1 MKKKF
6 NLVIGFTVV
15 LSLLLLNT
23 SGSVFAKKD
32 PVVIQPGLAEG
43 SWSAGTEVEI
53 NLDAEKYPGLQLLT
67 NGVKISEPTKLCHE
81 FRGGDYGWVGEIR
94 LLKNGVWVKQ
104 PTTTGWVPDTE
115 GAYMACTEAS
125 AAGTYALFGWYD
137 AKSPK
142 VRDTNYPPC
151 DSKLLED
158 AAFVSLFNEHDGFSY
173 DTSFSFLIPSMKS
186 TPMKLWVIHGW
197 NEENE
202 IVGWDSLYF
211 TSTGKTSEEGGLSL
225 GVIMSDIQP
234 DYIHMILYTPSCYFD
249 LDPLERSY

>member
-6 NLVIGFTVV
+6 NLVFVFTVV

-23 SGSVFAKKD
+23 SGRVFAKKD
-32 PVVIQPGLAEG
+32 PVVMQPGLADG

-67 NGVKISEPTKLCHE
+67 NGVKISKPAKLCHE

-94 LLKNGVWVKQ
+94 MLKNGVWVKQ

-137 AKSPK
+137 AKKARVSSLPE
-142 VRDTNYPPC
+142 C
-151 DSKLLED
+151 DSLMMAESG
-158 AAFVSLFNEHDGFSY
+158 FMTSITSLTT
-173 DTSFSFLIPSMKS
+173 TSFIFLIPDMID
-186 TPMKLWVIHGW
+186 TPVQLT
-197 NEENE
+197 
-202 IVGWDSLYF
+202 IVKALDVNDDPINFDWSNF
-211 TSTGKTSEEGGLSL
+211 TVPDTTDGSGGFTPEFLVSET
-225 GVIMSDIQP
+225 VP
-234 DYIHMILYTPSCYFD
+234 VYIHVILTTPTCYFD
-249 LDPLERSY
+249 LDPLKHTF